1 MRSTILAT
9 ILASSILSLAVAQDA
24 SAASACKG
32 LDNAACGAAQGCKW
46 VPERIAG
53 QTLTKKGEPSKT
65 SAKAHC
71 RAGKTETAQTEKK

>member
-9 ILASSILSLAVAQDA
+9 ILASSILSLAIAQDA
-24 SAASACKG
+24 AAAGSTCKG

-71 RAGKTETAQTEKK
+71 RAGKTETAEKK